1 MDKLTG
7 EHKEVYSEIMS
18 SVVGGSGG
26 LFFVYGY
33 GGTGKT
39 FLWKT
44 LSAGLRSQKFIV
56 LNVASS
62 GIASLLLP
70 RG

>member
-33 GGTGKT
+33 GGTGKH
-39 FLWKT
+39 FCGRLYQQVY
-44 LSAGLRSQKFIV
+44 GHRS
-56 LNVASS
+56 
-62 GIASLLLP
+62 SLF
-70 RG
+70 